1 MKSICVF
8 LGANAGSN
16 PVYAQAIQQLG
27 TELAQRNITC
37 VYGGS
42 DTGLMK
48 LLADSVLT
56 AGGEVIGVTVKALH
70 DKEIFHNG
78 LTQLHITANM
88 HERKSMMADLAEG
101 FITFPG
107 GIGTFEEFFEVYTWK
122 KLGFHNKPCGL
133 LNVNNYFGPMIQML
147 DNAEEE
153 GFLQAE
159 DKGLLTQSH
168 EVIELL
174 DNMVKTPQ
182 RMRGFS

>member
-1 MKSICVF
+1 MKSLCVF

-27 TELAQRNITC
+27 TELAKRNITC
-37 VYGGS
+37 IYGGS

-48 LLADSVLT
+48 LLADSVLA

-70 DKEIFHNG
+70 DKEIFHTG

-88 HERKSMMADLAEG
+88 HERKSMMAKLAEG

-122 KLGFHNKPCGL
+122 KLGFHNKPCAL

-153 GFLQAE
+153 GFLQPE
-159 DKGLLTQSH
+159 DKQLLVRSAD
-168 EVIELL
+168 VVELL
-174 DNMVKTPQ
+174 E
-182 RMRGFS
+182 RMLAV

>member
-16 PVYAQAIQQLG
+16 PVYAETIQHLGQA
-27 TELAQRNITC
+27 LAQRNITC

-48 LLADSVLT
+48 LLADSCLE

-78 LTQLHITANM
+78 LTQLHITENM
-88 HERKSMMADLAEG
+88 HQRKSMMAELADG

-107 GIGTFEEFFEVYTWK
+107 GIGTLEEFFEVFTWK

-133 LNVNNYFGPMIQML
+133 LNVNHYFDHLIQMFTSAT
-147 DNAEEE
+147 NE
-153 GFLQAE
+153 GFMQPA
-159 DKGLLTQSH
+159 DKGLLLIKDNITD
-168 EVIELL
+168 LL
-174 DNMVKTPQ
+174 DEMLKEA
-182 RMRGFS
+182 

>member
-8 LGANAGSN
+8 LGANAGSH
-16 PVYAQAIQQLG
+16 PIYAETIQLLG
-27 TELAQRNITC
+27 RELAQRNITC

-48 LLADSVLT
+48 LLADSVLA

-122 KLGFHNKPCGL
+122 KLGFHNKPCAL
-133 LNVNNYFGPMIQML
+133 LNVNNYFGPMVQML
-147 DNAEEE
+147 DNATEE
-153 GFLQAE
+153 GFLQKE
-159 DKGLLTQSH
+159 DKNLIIQHNDVS
-168 EVIELL
+168 ELL
-174 DNMVKTPQ
+174 NKMLDQ
-182 RMRGFS
+182 

>member
-8 LGANAGSN
+8 LGANEGAN

-42 DTGLMK
+42 DAGLMK
-48 LLADSVLT
+48 LLADSVLA

-88 HERKSMMADLAEG
+88 HERKSMMAELADG

-122 KLGFHNKPCGL
+122 KLGFHNKPCAL

-147 DNAEEE
+147 NNAAEE
-153 GFLQAE
+153 GFLQAA
-159 DKGLLTQSH
+159 DKDLLVQNDD
-168 EVIELL
+168 VIKLL
-174 DNMVKTPQ
+174 DQMLIKQLVN
-182 RMRGFS
+182 

>member
-16 PVYAQAIQQLG
+16 PIYAETIQRLGQA
-27 TELAQRNITC
+27 LAQRNITC

-48 LLADSVLT
+48 LLADSCLE
-56 AGGEVIGVTVKALH
+56 AGGKVIGVTVKTLH

-78 LTQLHITANM
+78 LTQLHITENM
-88 HERKSMMADLAEG
+88 HERKSLMAELADG

-107 GIGTFEEFFEVYTWK
+107 GIGTLEEFFEVFTWK

-133 LNVNNYFGPMIQML
+133 LNVNHYFDHLIQMF
-147 DNAEEE
+147 DSATEE
-153 GFLQAE
+153 GFMLPA
-159 DKGLLTQSH
+159 DKGLLLVKDNITD
-168 EVIELL
+168 LL
-174 DNMVKTPQ
+174 DEMLKEA
-182 RMRGFS
+182 